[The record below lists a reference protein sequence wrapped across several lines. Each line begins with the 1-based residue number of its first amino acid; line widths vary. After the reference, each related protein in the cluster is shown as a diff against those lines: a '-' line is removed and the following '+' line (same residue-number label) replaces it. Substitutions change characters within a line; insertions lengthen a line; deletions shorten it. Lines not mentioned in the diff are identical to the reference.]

1 MFATHFITDA
11 AVFPPLPPRGG
22 FGLQPGDEKPAEGRR
37 AGLIA
42 SLRGLFGPQASTEF
56 SSSRDHGR

>member
-11 AVFPPLPPRGG
+11 AVFQPLPPRGG
-22 FGLQPGDEKPAEGRR
+22 SGLQPGDEKPAAGRR

-42 SLRGLFGPQASTEF
+42 SLRGLFGAQASAQL
-56 SSSRDHGR
+56 SSSRGHGR

>member
-22 FGLQPGDEKPAEGRR
+22 FGLQPSHDKPAEGRK

-42 SLRGLFGPQASTEF
+42 SLRGLFGSQASAQLW
-56 SSSRDHGR
+56 SSRGHGR

>member
-1 MFATHFITDA
+1 MYATHFITDA

-22 FGLQPGDEKPAEGRR
+22 FGLRPSDDKPAEGRK

-42 SLRGLFGPQASTEF
+42 SLRGFLAAHAPGQLSASRGY
-56 SSSRDHGR
+56 SR

>member
-1 MFATHFITDA
+1 MYATHFITDA

-22 FGLQPGDEKPAEGRR
+22 FGLQPSDDKPAEGRK

-42 SLRGLFGPQASTEF
+42 SLRSFLAAHAPAQLSASRGY
-56 SSSRDHGR
+56 SR